1 MKKAH
6 KILVIRN
13 DKLGD
18 FMLAWPALS
27 LLKNQYPNS
36 SITVL
41 VPAYTEPMAKL
52 CPWIDEILLDDH
64 HKSLFSD
71 ALALVQKFRHKNFD
85 ASISLFTETRTALA
99 TFLSGIPVRIA
110 PATKLA
116 QIFSNYRL
124 RQRRSES
131 AKPEHEYNTDLV
143 RFFIKSQGDNPVLP
157 QQPPYLQFDTAIVQ
171 NLRNQYINEHN
182 IAEDTRLIIVHP
194 GSGGSAINFSVEQYA
209 ELMKVIAEKTDVHFI
224 ITAGPGEDV
233 TAHKLSLLMQDINH
247 SVYISTKGLDEFCK
261 FIATSD
267 LFISGSTGTLHIAGA
282 LDIPTAAFYPARK
295 SATALRWQTLNQAN
309 RRVAFSPEKHTG
321 ESDMETIDPVVC
333 AQQITDFLKQ
343 LYAPTRNT

>member
-1 MKKAH
+1 MPDINN
-6 KILVIRN
+6 ILVIRN

-27 LLKNQYPNS
+27 QLKNQYPNS

-64 HKSLFSD
+64 HKSLLSD
-71 ALALVQKFRHKNFD
+71 ALALAQKFRHKNFNV
-85 ASISLFTETRTALA
+85 SISLFTETRTALA

-131 AKPEHEYNTDLV
+131 AKPEHEYNTNLA

-209 ELMKVIAEKTDVHFI
+209 ELMKVVAEKTDVHFI

-233 TAHKLSLLMQDINH
+233 TAQKLSLLMQDINH

-295 SATALRWQTLNQAN
+295 SATALRWQTLNQAS

-321 ESDMETIDPVVC
+321 ESDMETIDPVIC
-333 AQQITDFLKQ
+333 AQQITDFMKQ
-343 LYAPTRNT
+343 LYAPARNV